1 MFLVVELIT
10 LCALFGCC
18 AVAFR
23 SYGGRSLSFFSS
35 ILVAAYWLWFFGPLT
50 NIVGSI
56 SPQSVE
62 NPSSGVNW
70 NIYSPLFDKAG
81 LMVSLSSVLAL
92 ALLSIAPLFW
102 GGFRRIASIQIPYAR
117 ILDSVSL
124 RLYGFWGTALLAYIA
139 IHFGSIIGTQFFD
152 YSELS
157 AIDKSIVSSYFQ
169 VPAGPA
175 IALGVL
181 AVALKNRGG
190 LALVAL
196 ACFVNVICFVVF
208 RQRLYCLI
216 SSLSLCL
223 ALSSLL
229 GVWRLSGSRKT
240 ISLSVLL
247 TSLLV
252 FGYAAPTVLKGQF
265 GPAGFVPSSSQ
276 IESHIGSLHQ
286 RFSRD
291 FGYRLSGIGS
301 ASTAL
306 RVRDRLQSRQCLHD
320 SRLSLLRGPLAS
332 ELIGSFPLLAR
343 QNLGYEPSRLPEYLI
358 GQCYGKDQVDLV
370 ETQALPFLLQFN
382 GKAAIFWF
390 SLWLCVS
397 RLAISLLLWVSLRL
411 LSVEAAGFL
420 LIPLVYLGVV
430 TGGLGEFMAFVKVFP
445 VFLVLYALPSVL
457 IGRFRPSHR

>member
-10 LCALFGCC
+10 LFALFGCC
-18 AVAFR
+18 AVTFR

-35 ILVAAYWLWFFGPLT
+35 ILVSAYWLWFFGPLT
-50 NIVGSI
+50 NIVGAI

-70 NIYSPLFDKAG
+70 NIYSPLFHRAG
-81 LMVSLSSVLAL
+81 LIVSLSSVLAL
-92 ALLSIAPLFW
+92 VLLSITPLFCR
-102 GGFRRIASIQIPYAR
+102 GFTRIASIQIPYTR

-124 RLYGFWGTALLAYIA
+124 RLYGFWGTALLVYVA
-139 IHFGSIIGTQFFD
+139 IRFGSIIGTQFFD
-152 YSELS
+152 YSALS
-157 AIDKSIVSSYFQ
+157 TIDKSMVSSYFQ

-181 AVALKNRGG
+181 AVVLKNRGG
-190 LALVAL
+190 LLLVGL
-196 ACFVNVICFVVF
+196 ACLVNVICFVVF

-223 ALSSLL
+223 ALSSVL
-229 GVWRLSGSRKT
+229 GIWRMPNSRRI

-247 TSLLV
+247 TSLLF

-265 GPAGFVPSSSQ
+265 GPAGFAPRSSQ
-276 IESHIGSLHQ
+276 IESHIVSLHQ
-286 RFSRD
+286 RFSLD

-301 ASTAL
+301 ASTAP
-306 RVRDRLQSRQCLHD
+306 RVRGSLQSRQCLHE
-320 SRLSLLRGPLAS
+320 SRLSLLKGPLAS
-332 ELIGSFPLLAR
+332 ELIGSLPFLAR
-343 QNLGYEPSRLPEYLI
+343 QNFGYEPSRLPEYLI
-358 GQCYGKDQVDLV
+358 GQCYGKEQVDLV

-382 GKAAIFWF
+382 GKAAIFLF

-397 RLAISLLLWVSLRL
+397 RFAISLLLWLSLRL
-411 LSVEAAGFL
+411 LSVEVAGFL
-420 LIPLVYLGVV
+420 LIPLIYLGVV
-430 TGGLGEFMAFVKVFP
+430 TGGLGEFMAFAKVFP

-457 IGRFRPSHR
+457 IGRWRPAHR

>member
-1 MFLVVELIT
+1 MFLVFELIT
-10 LCALFGCC
+10 LCALFVCS
-18 AVAFR
+18 AVALR
-23 SYGGRSLSFFSS
+23 SYGGCSLSFFSS
-35 ILVAAYWLWFFGPLT
+35 ALVAAYWLWYFGPLT
-50 NIVGSI
+50 NIVGAI

-70 NIYSPLFDKAG
+70 NIYSPLFDRAG
-81 LMVSLSSVLAL
+81 LLVSLSSVFAVILI
-92 ALLSIAPLFW
+92 SIAPLFW
-102 GGFRRIASIQIPYAR
+102 RVFRRIASIQIPYAR

-124 RLYGFWGTALLAYIA
+124 RLYGFWGTTFLVYVALR
-139 IHFGSIIGTQFFD
+139 FGSIIGTEFFD
-152 YSELS
+152 YSALS
-157 AIDKSIVSSYFQ
+157 TIDKSIVSSYFQ

-181 AVALKNRGG
+181 AVVLKNRSG
-190 LALVAL
+190 LLLVAL
-196 ACFVNVICFVVF
+196 ACFVNIICFVVF

-216 SSLSLCL
+216 SSLSLFL

-229 GVWRLSGSRKT
+229 GIWRLPNLRRT

-247 TSLLV
+247 TSLLF
-252 FGYAAPTVLKGQF
+252 FGYAVPTVLKGQF
-265 GPAGFVPSSSQ
+265 GPAGFAPSSSQ

-286 RFSRD
+286 RFSLD

-306 RVRDRLQSRQCLHD
+306 RVRDRLQSRQCLHN
-320 SRLSLLRGPLAS
+320 SRQSLLRGPLAS
-332 ELIGSFPLLAR
+332 ELIGSLPLLAR
-343 QNLGYEPSRLPEYLI
+343 QKLGYEPSRLPEYLI

-430 TGGLGEFMAFVKVFP
+430 TGGLGEFMAFAKVFP
-445 VFLVLYALPSVL
+445 VFLVLYAMPSVL
-457 IGRFRPSHR
+457 IGRWRPAYR